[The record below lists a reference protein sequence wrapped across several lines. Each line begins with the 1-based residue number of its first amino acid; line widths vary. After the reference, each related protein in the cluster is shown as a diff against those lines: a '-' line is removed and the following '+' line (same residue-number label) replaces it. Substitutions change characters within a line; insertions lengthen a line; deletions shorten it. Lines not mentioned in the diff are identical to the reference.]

1 MSKSNLLQDTFV
13 SFDGSDSKFSPVKY
27 EMHELGLKARK
38 FNGRKGVSLDMGMT
52 F

>member
-13 SFDGSDSKFSPVKY
+13 NFDGGDNKFSPVKY

-38 FNGRKGVSLDMGMT
+38 FNARKGVSLDMGMT